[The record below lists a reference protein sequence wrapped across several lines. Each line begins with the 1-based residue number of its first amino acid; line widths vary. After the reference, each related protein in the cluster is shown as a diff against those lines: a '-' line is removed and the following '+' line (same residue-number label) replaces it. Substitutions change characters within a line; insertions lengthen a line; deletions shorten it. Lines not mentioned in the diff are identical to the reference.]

1 MRTVLFHNGIIVRTE
16 RGIEAGHGAII
27 SISRQSTQSI
37 RYRLLT
43 HECLHGIYFTEE
55 RFRETVAAVFQ
66 QTDPRARLFLRRY
79 FELYPSLQYDTDD
92 SYLLQNEFMAY
103 LLQQNS
109 SQLRPYYV
117 DRISWLRVMNKA
129 EPELRAYIRK
139 TDAEDFMQ
147 AAEQMSAFLYTR
159 WGLKAGRITLAALSP
174 LAPAAVPDN
183 R

>member
-1 MRTVLFHNGIIVRTE
+1 
-16 RGIEAGHGAII
+16 
-27 SISRQSTQSI
+27 
-37 RYRLLT
+37 
-43 HECLHGIYFTEE
+43 
-55 RFRETVAAVFQ
+55 
-66 QTDPRARLFLRRY
+66 
-79 FELYPSLQYDTDD
+79 
-92 SYLLQNEFMAY
+92 
-103 LLQQNS
+103 
-109 SQLRPYYV
+109 
-117 DRISWLRVMNKA
+117 MNKA